1 MKTPKRESIPFNKI
15 TNYTIVVLSR
25 NHERFILDCLSSI
38 YRELSDI
45 KVVCADI
52 GSQDETF
59 KLGKQIALEFGL
71 KSLHVQLSED
81 TKTLTALKKLEPYID
96 TEYVILISADDALGI
111 NYREALIDINRAKP
125 GIKVVNFVSHITDQ
139 DLNPL
144 RARYPKWST
153 STKKN
158 KKLLSYSNPGNAPG
172 VVIPWEILVDTLG
185 WNQSPNIMIEDYW
198 LWWQLIDRVPFV
210 TAEKSHVLYRQH
222 SNNISKETKNKDY
235 AYALGYVSALPMI
248 KNTQFVNRFLSVI
261 LIPRWIRHLNILVWK
276 NYAAG
281 YRTAIRNEVAE

>member
-1 MKTPKRESIPFNKI
+1 VSIPFTKI

-25 NHERFILDCLSSI
+25 NHERFISDCLSSI

-52 GSQDETF
+52 GSRDETF

-81 TKTLTALKKLEPYID
+81 TKTLTALKKLEPYIE
-96 TEYVILISADDALGI
+96 TENVILISADDALGI
-111 NYREALIDINRAKP
+111 NYREALIDINKTKP
-125 GIKVVNFVSHITDQ
+125 GIKVVNFVSLITDQ

-144 RARYPKWST
+144 RAKYPKWSPR
-153 STKKN
+153 TKKN
-158 KKLLSYSNPGNAPG
+158 KKHLSYSNPGNAPG
-172 VVIPWEILVDTLG
+172 AVIPWEILVDTLG

-222 SNNISKETKNKDY
+222 SNNVSKDTKNRDY
-235 AYALGYVSALPMI
+235 AYALGYVSALPMV
-248 KNTQFVNRFLSVI
+248 KNTQFVNKVLSVI

-276 NYAAG
+276 NYAEG
-281 YRTAIRNEVAE
+281 YQSAIRNEIAE